1 MTTKYE
7 RQREERIAANKRKL
21 AEMGLEDAARQLEG
35 QPAKRQGWG
44 PDLLERLNL
53 VQSLLAA
60 CHPGSSSLACQCTA
74 GSPAPAGSGRRSRTR
89 ALTWSH
95 PGAAGGSGAR

>member
-35 QPAKRQGWG
+35 EPAKRQRWG
-44 PDLLERLNL
+44 PDLLQHVIWCRPDCW
-53 VQSLLAA
+53 QLATQA
-60 CHPGSSSLACQCTA
+60 AQA
-74 GSPAPAGSGRRSRTR
+74 SPANAPQAARRQQE
-89 ALTWSH
+89 
-95 PGAAGGSGAR
+95 AGGSAGPGH